1 MSSMD
6 ASLHADAPHWTPHG
20 PVQCEMRASP
30 LAPGAAG
37 GDTSLPMGEGARA
50 CPVCTTEN
58 PAGARFCMACG
69 TALERRCPS
78 CGTVAPGE
86 ARYCMTCG
94 SVIDAPA
101 PAAAAPPAPEAPPPP
116 LPRGP
121 ALMPEERRRV
131 TVLFADLSGYT
142 AAAERMDPE
151 AVKSMIDRC
160 LRRLGQEIV
169 AVGGTID
176 KYIGD
181 NIMALFGAPVS
192 HEDDAERA
200 VRAALAMQAAMPE
213 INAGMEASFELR
225 VGVNTGEVMAGKVGD
240 SYTVMGDAVNVASRL
255 QAAGRPGSVTVG
267 EQTHLATRD
276 VVEYTPLEPLELKG
290 KTEPVPAWEAT
301 SMVAHRPARRVA
313 ARESPLIGREDE
325 LGLLTS
331 LFERVVREQRPHLV
345 TVLGEAGV
353 GKSRLTQEFTLAVGH
368 SPEPATVRVGR
379 CLAYGAGIVYWAL
392 GEVIRDEC
400 AITDDDRSDVAWGKL
415 LSTTDALLSAHPD
428 EQEEPSER
436 RAAMIARLLGIETP
450 PGVAMIEGEPER
462 MREAYFSAIRA
473 FVEAMTRRGPVVL
486 VFEDIHWADSGMLDL
501 IEYVAQWIRGPLLLL
516 CLARDELLD
525 RRRGWGGGRVNAST
539 VVLEPLDHND
549 TAALVAA
556 LLAEIEGGSVM
567 GTAVAERSG
576 GNPFFVEEMVRRLSE
591 ERSADVSLLPD
602 SVQAVLAARLDSLDA
617 FERQLVQQAAVVGRT
632 FWLGALAEVAQREGR
647 DLAPALASLQE
658 KDILVPSG
666 GAQLAGERELAFKH
680 VLIRDVAY
688 GTLPKAVRCTRHLE
702 VAEFIENRVGDRA
715 DEFVTLLAE
724 HYERAALLGEEVG
737 LDAADLES
745 IQRRA
750 VSVLEAAGDAAAS
763 VFSNHEAFDRY
774 EAARSL
780 RCITQAGVLSRIAEK
795 QGDVALRLGR
805 AAAAIELW
813 EPALEHHLERR
824 ALAPAGDLHRRI
836 GSAFW
841 HRGET
846 RKAIEHYQQGI
857 NLLKEEPPHLELVAL
872 YEDAATVY
880 MHAGDNMLAIY
891 AAEKAL
897 RLAEQLGE
905 TRAAARAHGIF
916 GRIFGR
922 IGDVARAR
930 ENLERSVEL
939 AREADPAESIRAL
952 LTLGS
957 HLEIA
962 EADYTRAGE
971 SYSEALAMAQRL
983 GDAPSQVELQAAL
996 GVLAA
1001 YRADWEALSSFTDA
1015 SADLAERE
1023 GLVGKLA
1030 YPYALRGLLAWRD
1043 GDLAAAAKHF
1053 ARSHELAVQVGWSE
1067 VAFWALY
1074 GLALTRRDQAEFAEA
1089 AEALD
1094 QALEVCERAG
1104 LAAQGIQALGAK
1116 AVTLTLWGRTD
1127 EAQATAKDAVTR
1139 AEGLQYPIADAA
1151 ALEAR
1156 GATAEDPAEADDLL
1170 AQARTRWNEL
1180 GRPLDAARCD
1190 VVASVVLAQADPDAA
1205 RAAGESAASAFARY
1219 GVSHLSTGSVAAER
1233 ADAT

>member
-1 MSSMD
+1 
-6 ASLHADAPHWTPHG
+6 
-20 PVQCEMRASP
+20 
-30 LAPGAAG
+30 
-37 GDTSLPMGEGARA
+37 
-50 CPVCTTEN
+50 
-58 PAGARFCMACG
+58 MACG
-69 TALERRCPS
+69 TPLERRCPS

-94 SVIDAPA
+94 TAIDAPA
-101 PAAAAPPAPEAPPPP
+101 PAVPSPLPTPEAPASAPPS
-116 LPRGP
+116 GP
-121 ALMPEERRRV
+121 ALMPDERRRV

-160 LRRLGQEIV
+160 LRRLGQEIT

-181 NIMALFGAPVS
+181 NIMAIFGAPVT

-200 VRAALAMQAAMPE
+200 VRAGLAMQEAMPE
-213 INAGMEASFELR
+213 INAGMQASFELR

-267 EQTHLATRD
+267 EQTYLATRD
-276 VVEYTPLEPLELKG
+276 AVEYTPLEPLELKG

-301 SMVAHRPARRVA
+301 SVVDRPRRRVA

-345 TVLGEAGV
+345 TVIGEAGV
-353 GKSRLTQEFTLAVGH
+353 GKSRLTQEFTLAVEH

-392 GEVIRDEC
+392 GEVIRAEC
-400 AITDDDRSDVAWGKL
+400 AITDEDRSDVAWAKL
-415 LSTTDALLSAHPD
+415 FSTTDELLSARPD
-428 EQEEPSER
+428 EQEESSER

-450 PGVAMIEGEPER
+450 PGVELIEGEPER
-462 MREAYFSAIRA
+462 MREAYFSAIRS
-473 FVEAMTRRGPVVL
+473 FVEAMTRRGPIVL

-501 IEYVAQWIRGPLLLL
+501 IEYVAQWVRGPMLLL

-525 RRRGWGGGRVNAST
+525 RRRGWGGGRLNAST

-549 TAALVAA
+549 TAALVSA
-556 LLAEIEGGSVM
+556 LLAEIEGGSVL

-591 ERSADVSLLPD
+591 ERSSDVSLLPD

-632 FWLGALAEVAQREGR
+632 FWLGALNEVARREGR
-647 DLAPALASLQE
+647 ELAPALASLQE

-688 GTLPKAVRCTRHLE
+688 GTLPKAVRCRRHLE

-715 DEFVTLLAE
+715 DEFVTLMAE
-724 HYERAALLGEEVG
+724 HYERAAMLGEEVG
-737 LDAADLES
+737 LDPAELES

-763 VFSNHEAFDRY
+763 VFSNHEAFERY

-780 RCITQAGVLSRIAEK
+780 RCITQAGVLARIAEK

-805 AAAAIELW
+805 AAVAIELW

-962 EADYTRAGE
+962 EADYVRAGE
-971 SYSEALAMAQRL
+971 SYSEALSMAQRL

-1001 YRADWEALSSFTDA
+1001 YRADWEALRAFTDA

-1043 GDLAAAAKHF
+1043 GDLPAATKHF
-1053 ARSHELAVQVGWSE
+1053 SRSHELAVQVGWSE

-1089 AEALD
+1089 VEALD

-1116 AVTLTLWGRTD
+1116 AVTLTLWGRPD
-1127 EAQATAKDAVTR
+1127 EARATAQDAVTR

-1156 GATAEDPAEADDLL
+1156 GATAADTAEADDLL

-1190 VVASVVLAQADPDAA
+1190 VVASVVLAASDPDAA
-1205 RAAGESAASAFARY
+1205 RSAAESAADAFGRY
-1219 GVSHLSTGSVAAER
+1219 GVTHLSNGSIAAQR
-1233 ADAT
+1233 ADHT